1 MIQMQRLKQKLNQL
15 LKINHPQHAILAIAM
30 VGIGLILVCNDY
42 YFFWPPFAAAFL
54 NDDLVGA
61 TFIAVGVWLF
71 SWAISN
77 KNKIAT
83 NRNLLVITAGL
94 LAFESVSEF
103 IHGSISGQ
111 PHMIMAGFLEIIVL
125 LFDFLIISKS
135 KKHNY

>member
-1 MIQMQRLKQKLNQL
+1 MMKEKLNQL
-15 LKINHPQHAILAIAM
+15 RKLNHPQHAILAIAM

-61 TFIAVGVWLF
+61 TFIAVGIWLF

>member
-1 MIQMQRLKQKLNQL
+1 MKEKINQL
-15 LKINHPQHAILAIAM
+15 RKINHPQHAILAVAM
-30 VGIGLILVCNDY
+30 IGIGLILICNDF
-42 YFFWPPFAAAFL
+42 YFFWPPFAAGFL
-54 NDDLVGA
+54 NDDLIGGIFVAIGVCL
-61 TFIAVGVWLF
+61 FKWAV
-71 SWAISN
+71 SN
-77 KNKIAT
+77 KNKIAA
-83 NRNLLVITAGL
+83 NRNLLVCTAGL